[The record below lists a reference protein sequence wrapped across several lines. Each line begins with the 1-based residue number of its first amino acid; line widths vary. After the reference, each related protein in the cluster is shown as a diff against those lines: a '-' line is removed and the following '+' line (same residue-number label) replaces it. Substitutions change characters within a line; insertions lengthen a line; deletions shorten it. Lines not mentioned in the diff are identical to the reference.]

1 MILFWSGSVWN
12 DLQMVYIKERGKTNR
27 QLSQQFEKLVANN
40 VIFAC
45 FKQMKQLK
53 IAPANWRLQWGFLRG
68 EDVRSFGERV
78 AGREVKIPY

>member
-1 MILFWSGSVWN
+1 
-12 DLQMVYIKERGKTNR
+12 MVYIKERGKTNR

-53 IAPANWRLQWGFLRG
+53 IAPAN
-68 EDVRSFGERV
+68 
-78 AGREVKIPY
+78 